1 MGVRAGGVLLSV
13 LLLGM
18 MSGALAGEVK
28 PCARQD
34 GLLALCGVK
43 APEDMERTPDGK
55 SLLISQIKVGMGP
68 QGLTWGPGTLMEL
81 RLASGRL
88 STLYPHPG
96 RMSSGKSGSWGDP
109 NCGGEIGADLA
120 PHGMHLSRR
129 GDGRWQLLLVNHGR
143 RESVEFFEL
152 GARNALH
159 WRGCA
164 VAPSGSMLNDVAALP
179 DGGFMVSTMVTEG
192 AASFS
197 ASMAKA
203 MTGGDTGHVWRWSR
217 AEGFRKVPGS
227 DGPMP
232 NGVAVDPTGR
242 YLYLSAGGVRKID
255 LATGTV
261 VGIARVSNPDNL
273 SWDGP
278 HRLLVAGM
286 AARPPARNQEGANSA
301 DMTTKGPVEVVAVDA
316 ETLAV
321 KTLLSH
327 DGSLLEGASV
337 ALRVGKN
344 IYVGAF
350 TGERLLVLPADQ
362 RESRTA
368 P

>member
-1 MGVRAGGVLLSV
+1 MGTRAGWALLSV
-13 LLLGM
+13 FLGM
-18 MSGALAGEVK
+18 MSGALATEVK
-28 PCARQD
+28 PCIRQG
-34 GLLALCGVK
+34 GLQALCGVN

-55 SLLISQIKVGMGP
+55 SLLISQVKVGMGP
-68 QGLTWGPGTLMEL
+68 QGLTWAPGTLVEL

-88 STLYPHPG
+88 RTLYPRPN
-96 RMSSGKSGSWGDP
+96 RPLSGKGSWGDP
-109 NCGGEIGADLA
+109 DCGGELGADLS

-129 GDGRWQLLLVNHGR
+129 ADGRWQLLLVNHGR

-152 GARNALH
+152 GAGNSLH

-164 VAPSGSMLNDVAALP
+164 VAPPGSMLNDVAAMP
-179 DGGFMVSTMVTEG
+179 DGGFVVSTMVTEG

-197 ASMAKA
+197 AGMAKA
-203 MTGGDTGHVWRWSR
+203 RAGGDTGYVWRWSR

-232 NGVAVDPTGR
+232 NGVAVDPAGR
-242 YLYLSAGGVRKID
+242 YLYFSAGGVRKLD
-255 LATGTV
+255 LESGAV
-261 VGIARVSNPDNL
+261 VGIAKVSHPDNL

-286 AARPPARNQEGANSA
+286 ADRPVAGGQEGAGHA
-301 DMTTKGPVEVVAVDA
+301 DVSTKGPVEVVAVDA
-316 ETLAV
+316 DTLAV
-321 KTLLSH
+321 TTLLSH

-350 TGERLLVLPADQ
+350 MGEHLLVMPPDR
-362 RESRTA
+362 RECRTGS
-368 P
+368 